1 MFKAKLIETKDYYK
15 LRSKQLLL
23 MLLPSIPIGLLVN
36 FYQIPIWLT
45 ILMIGLYI
53 GAIFL
58 MVRNQK
64 QISSVLGNK
73 LIEIDIDEIRIKSKK
88 GADDETIKLNG
99 VEKIILKEQYSMP
112 QETIKEVGKELTGKA
127 KQNYVILLQDNQ
139 KRQLDFEVDSY
150 YMINQLNKLI
160 ESWKMKGYNIE
171 RMTEN

>member
-1 MFKAKLIETKDYYK
+1 MFKAKLIANEDYYK

-23 MLLPSIPIGLLVN
+23 MLLPSIPFGLLVN

-45 ILMIGLYI
+45 ILMMGLYI

-73 LIEIDIDEIRIKSKK
+73 LIEIDIDEIRIKSKN

-99 VEKIILKEQYSMP
+99 VEKIILKDEYSMHL
-112 QETIKEVGKELTGKA
+112 ETIKEVGQELAGKA
-127 KQNYVILLQDNQ
+127 KQNFVILQQDNE
-139 KRQLDFEVDSY
+139 RRRLDFEVDSY
-150 YMINQLNKLI
+150 YMVNQLNKLI
-160 ESWKMKGYNIE
+160 ESWKIKGYEIE
-171 RMTEN
+171 GMTEN